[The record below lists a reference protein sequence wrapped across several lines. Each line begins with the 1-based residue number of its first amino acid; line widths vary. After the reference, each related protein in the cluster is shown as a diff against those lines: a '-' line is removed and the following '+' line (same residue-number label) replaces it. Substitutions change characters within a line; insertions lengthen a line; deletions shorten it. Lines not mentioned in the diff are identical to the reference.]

1 MREFAAELFGN
12 YAFVIL
18 FLHVLGAI
26 VWVGGMIAMRI
37 AVHPALQHIE
47 EAKVRLARTLEM
59 VGNLFRLVLPFI
71 VLLLLT
77 GLIMGLAVGSGGT
90 KSGMFVHMKEGIW
103 LIMTLNYA
111 MMVRLRNR
119 AERFFISGDHAGA
132 RKTMEPVAKIMLP
145 LKTRAQ
151 ILRARGIEFRQVG
164 CRFDEDS
171 LDVSVP
177 KDFVYHAAMGKMRA
191 CEAEHGLSVPILCAD
206 TVVTAR
212 GKILRKASSLEEA
225 REILKMQSGGTVA
238 ILTCMVYRTEEL
250 MFVDLSGTF
259 YDATFRVESGEAKRE
274 PAWWR
279 GFANHT

>member
-1 MREFAAELFGN
+1 M
-12 YAFVIL
+12 
-18 FLHVLGAI
+18 
-26 VWVGGMIAMRI
+26 
-37 AVHPALQHIE
+37 
-47 EAKVRLARTLEM
+47 
-59 VGNLFRLVLPFI
+59 
-71 VLLLLT
+71 VLL
-77 GLIMGLAVGSGGT
+77 GS
-90 KSGMFVHMKEGIW
+90 S
-103 LIMTLNYA
+103 
-111 MMVRLRNR
+111 
-119 AERFFISGDHAGA
+119 S
-132 RKTMEPVAKIMLP
+132 
-145 LKTRAQ
+145 KTRAQ

-259 YDATFRVESGEAKRE
+259 YEFLPFDEEELERYLQSGE
-274 PAWWR
+274 WR
-279 GFANHT
+279 GKAGACMVEGFCKPYIKSVHGFESCAMGLTVEKLEPWLKGSA

>member
-47 EAKVRLARTLEM
+47 DAKVRLARTLEM

-77 GLIMGLAVGSGGT
+77 GLIMGFAVGSGGT

-119 AERFFISGDHAGA
+119 AERFFISGDLAGA
-132 RKTMEPVAKIMLP
+132 RKAMEPVAKIMLP
-145 LKTRAQ
+145 LN
-151 ILRARGIEFRQVG
+151 ILLGLIALAAGI
-164 CRFDEDS
+164 S
-171 LDVSVP
+171 L
-177 KDFVYHAAMGKMRA
+177 
-191 CEAEHGLSVPILCAD
+191 
-206 TVVTAR
+206 
-212 GKILRKASSLEEA
+212 
-225 REILKMQSGGTVA
+225 
-238 ILTCMVYRTEEL
+238 
-250 MFVDLSGTF
+250 
-259 YDATFRVESGEAKRE
+259 
-274 PAWWR
+274 R
-279 GFANHT
+279 GF